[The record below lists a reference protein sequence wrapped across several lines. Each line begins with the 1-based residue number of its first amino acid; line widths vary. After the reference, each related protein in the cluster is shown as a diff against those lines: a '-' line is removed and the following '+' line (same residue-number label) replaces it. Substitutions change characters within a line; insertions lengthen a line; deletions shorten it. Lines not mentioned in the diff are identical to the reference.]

1 MTPFLLKQGL
11 TDLLNPFPH
20 ILEINV
26 RKHLPKNETIDR
38 SLKQKVLTLYFILDG
53 KHEWYVD
60 DIPFILLPNDLL
72 ILREKSYITNSNV
85 IFDQG
90 AFIEIILANTENEI
104 FHKSW
109 SGINSIEGLL
119 ISQILEQNIPM
130 VIQGFKIGK
139 VFIKSLILEI
149 NSQEIGFMASVNAIL
164 DQIFIHS
171 SRTLNQQ
178 NLQGHDFTRVFLKL
192 DKLLRENL
200 SHPWTV
206 QEMGKVVGLGIT
218 TFTEK
223 TKSNTGFAP
232 LQYLINLRIA
242 ESMRMIK
249 NTDRSMT
256 TIALDLGFYS
266 SQHFSSTFKKMTGI
280 SPKTYR
286 KNGI

>member
-26 RKHLPKNETIDR
+26 RKHLPKNETINA
-38 SLKQKVLTLYFILDG
+38 LFKQNVLTLYFILDG

-266 SQHFSSTFKKMTGI
+266 SQHFSSAFKKMTGI
-280 SPKTYR
+280 SPKAYR

>member
-20 ILEINV
+20 ILEISV
-26 RKHLPKNETIDR
+26 RKHLPKNETINA
-38 SLKQKVLTLYFILDG
+38 SHKQKVLTLYFILVG

-72 ILREKSYITNSNV
+72 ILSEKNCITNGNV

-90 AFIEIILANTENEI
+90 AFIEIILTNTENEI

-109 SGINSIEGLL
+109 SGLSTIESLL
-119 ISQILEQNIPM
+119 ISQILEQNNPM
-130 VIQGFKIGK
+130 VVPSFKPADG
-139 VFIKSLILEI
+139 FIKSLIRELKT
-149 NSQEIGFMASVNAIL
+149 QEIGYKARVNALL
-164 DQIFIHS
+164 DQVFIYS

-178 NLQGHDFTRVFLKL
+178 NLLSHDFPKVFFQL
-192 DKLLRENL
+192 DKMLRDNL

-232 LQYLINLRIA
+232 LQYLINLRVA
-242 ESMRMIK
+242 ESMRIIK
-249 NTDRSMT
+249 NTDHSLT
-256 TIALDLGFYS
+256 NIALDLGFYS
-266 SQHFSSTFKKMTGI
+266 SQHFSSTFKKLTGI